1 MLTPHHIYIHT
12 YSYIKDF
19 LHDFEGTPQQKD
31 FLYLDF
37 RFHEPC
43 QKFGQQQSTSTI
55 PATVFNPRPRSPIS
69 PMSSSNLRSRCLR
82 IAAFVGPIWMLIGC
96 WIQGFHRRAY
106 PSDRVLTTVGSSVTN
121 INSTR
126 NPQKPK
132 YVLLDFGFIR
142 FRADLRICQE
152 VGLSGLRCLEETPA
166 QSATAIASGMPASV
180 GTQDSKPV
188 RHSNCPESPIPLN

>member
-1 MLTPHHIYIHT
+1 MLGFP
-12 YSYIKDF
+12 
-19 LHDFEGTPQQKD
+19 L
-31 FLYLDF
+31 LYFKGMRLIMF
-37 RFHEPC
+37 QLSGFYC
-43 QKFGQQQSTSTI
+43 
-55 PATVFNPRPRSPIS
+55 
-69 PMSSSNLRSRCLR
+69 MSSSNLRWRCLR

-96 WIQGFHRRAY
+96 WIQGLHRRAY

-152 VGLSGLRCLEETPA
+152 VGLSGLRCLEETPRPVSHCDCVRDAGECRDPRQQTCKA
-166 QSATAIASGMPASV
+166 QQLPREPNTP
-180 GTQDSKPV
+180 
-188 RHSNCPESPIPLN
+188 